1 MNAARIMPFAMSR
14 VHGSHEVW
22 QPQNQVDRDAV
33 LRELEAVLA
42 SSHFCNS
49 KRYPAFLSYVVEH
62 ALAGRT
68 EQLKERTLGIEVF
81 DRAPNFDTNSDTVVR
96 YTAGEVRKRLL
107 LYYSEHPH
115 QSAIRISLPAGSYI
129 PEFTPE
135 HSNADGAAT
144 EHEHSHLQAEPGSDP
159 EHSGGSLH
167 HTRAVREPAEQQQ
180 APRQSKSRR
189 ITAGWALGTIGL
201 VLIALAVAGFV
212 SWKSRRIPQ
221 ATLVDSFWAPV
232 LHDQRTVIVCT
243 GSVVF
248 ANNNNY
254 SGVITAGK
262 NIDYS
267 FVSFQNASAIAQ
279 VSSVLARSG
288 MAMQMVSAP
297 STPLTDLSGHA
308 VVLLGGYNN
317 PWTLRLIEPL
327 RFHFS
332 PPTAADETILD
343 REHPDAQWTRD
354 RSLPYSSA
362 DDYAIVAR
370 FLDPTTG
377 GWIVA
382 VAGVGRNGTEAAAQF
397 ITSPHYLQQLRD
409 RLGSDFQNHN
419 VEAILK
425 VSVIDGKTGAPSI
438 LAVHSWR

>member
-1 MNAARIMPFAMSR
+1 MRFAMSR
-14 VHGSHEVW
+14 LHGSHEVW
-22 QPQNQVDRDAV
+22 QPQSQIDRDAV
-33 LRELEAVLA
+33 LKELEAVLA

-115 QSAIRISLPAGSYI
+115 QSAIRISLPAGSYV
-129 PEFTPE
+129 PEFTPAHNNVAE
-135 HSNADGAAT
+135 SALEPDRSA
-144 EHEHSHLQAEPGSDP
+144 LQTEPGSDP
-159 EHSGGSLH
+159 ENSGGSLPH
-167 HTRAVREPAEQQQ
+167 LRAAQEPAEQEFT
-180 APRQSKSRR
+180 AGQSKSRR
-189 ITAGWALGTIGL
+189 LTLRWVFGAVTL
-201 VLIALAVAGFV
+201 VLLALAVAGSV
-212 SWKSRRIPQ
+212 YLNSSMVQ
-221 ATLVDSFWAPV
+221 QVTLVDSFWAPV

-248 ANNNNY
+248 ADNHY

-262 NIDYS
+262 DIDYS

-279 VSSVLARSG
+279 VSSMLARSG
-288 MAMQMVSAP
+288 MAMQMLSAP
-297 STPLTDLSGHA
+297 STPLTDLSGHS

-327 RFHFS
+327 RYHFS
-332 PPTAADETILD
+332 PPAADEIILD
-343 REHPDAQWTRD
+343 REHPDVHWMRD

-362 DDYAIVAR
+362 DDYAIIAR

-382 VAGVGRNGTEAAAQF
+382 IAGVGRNGTEAAAQF

-409 RLGSDFQNHN
+409 RLGSDFQNRN
-419 VEAILK
+419 LEAILK
-425 VSVIDGKTGAPSI
+425 VSVIDGKTGAPSL
-438 LAVHSWR
+438 LAVHTWR